1 MLSQMKVKAIV
12 HTDETNGYWAEIPS
26 LPGCFTQAETLED
39 LEANIQEAVEAWLLA
54 GEPDDSTGEIQILEV
69 AV

>member
-1 MLSQMKVKAIV
+1 MTVKAIV
-12 HTDETNGYWAEIPS
+12 HSEDLDGFWAEVPS
-26 LPGCFTQAETLED
+26 MPGCFTQGETLEE

-54 GEPDDSTGEIQILEV
+54 GEPEETAETQVLEV